1 MGFLPPTIAVVSQ
14 PTRLQGLVARWSTH
28 SAAKFRLKQAFLHER
43 ARQPSPG
50 VQRSKRRPESTATL
64 AADLEASEGVLLDY
78 EQEDSAQRQ
87 TLDRLKKELDLGYPV
102 KFVEREYLPTFD
114 FRGCVAV
121 VVVGRDGLVA
131 NAAKYV
137 GDLPIVAVNPDPQR
151 IDGLLLPFEVRQAR
165 QAVERVMEDQA
176 KVREVTLAE
185 VNLNDGQRMLAFNDF
200 FVGCRSH
207 VSARYVLR
215 VGNRSEPQSSSG
227 LIVSTGAGST
237 GWLSS
242 LFNMAE
248 GFARWA
254 GGQLQDPVRL
264 AWEDRRLVWAV
275 REPFR
280 SKQSGADL
288 VAGFVE
294 QGRELIVESLMP
306 SDGVVF
312 SDGIETDFLEFTSGT
327 IARIRVAS
335 QCARLVID

>member
-1 MGFLPPTIAVVSQ
+1 MPPTIAVVSQ
-14 PTRLQGLVARWSTH
+14 PTRLQGLVARWATRG
-28 SAAKFRLKQAFLHER
+28 AAKFRLKQAFLHEQ
-43 ARQPSPG
+43 ARQPAP
-50 VQRSKRRPESTATL
+50 VARRSKQRTESTATL
-64 AADLEASEGVLLDY
+64 AEDLQASEGVLAEY
-78 EQEDSAQRQ
+78 EQEDLAQQR
-87 TLDRLKKELDLGYPV
+87 TLDRLKRELDLGYPV

-137 GDLPIVAVNPDPQR
+137 GDLPIVAVNPDPRR
-151 IDGLLLPFEVRQAR
+151 IDGILLPFQVQQAR
-165 QAVERVMEDQA
+165 QAVERAMENRA
-176 KVREVTLAE
+176 TIREVTLAE
-185 VNLNDGQRMLAFNDF
+185 ANLNDGQRMLAFNDF
-200 FVGCRSH
+200 FVGCQSH

-215 VGNRSEPQSSSG
+215 VENRSEPQSSSG

-242 LFNMAE
+242 LFNMAA

-254 GGQLQDPVRL
+254 GGQVEDRVQL

-288 VAGFVE
+288 VAGFLE
-294 QGRELIVESLMP
+294 QGHELIIESLMP
-306 SDGVVF
+306 SGGVIF
-312 SDGIETDFLEFTSGT
+312 SDGVEADFLEFTSGT
-327 IARIRVAS
+327 IARIVVAP
-335 QCARLVID
+335 QRARLVVG